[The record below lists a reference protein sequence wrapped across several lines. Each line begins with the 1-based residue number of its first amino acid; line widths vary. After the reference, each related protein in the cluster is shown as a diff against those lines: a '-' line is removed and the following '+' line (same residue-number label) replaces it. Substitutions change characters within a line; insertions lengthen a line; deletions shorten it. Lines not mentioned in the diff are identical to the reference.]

1 MEIKR
6 IFDLLPHYAE
16 SFKPKE
22 DVLACKEKGKWK
34 TYSIEQYRDYVT
46 QLSYGFL
53 ALGVKE
59 GDKIATITNNRPE
72 WNFIDMAVMQVGAI
86 HTPIYPT
93 ISESDYKYIL
103 NHAEVQ
109 YAFVAG
115 EELFRKIEHIIPEV
129 PSLKDVYTFRNLHGV
144 KHLNE
149 LYELGRSNPNQKEIK
164 QRMDKIKTDDV
175 ATIIYTSGT
184 TGNPKGVMLTHR
196 NLISNFVG
204 VSIIPTFGEEGKALS
219 FLPLCHVY
227 ERMLNYLYQY
237 LGISIYYVESM
248 ATISANV
255 NEIQPDM
262 MSAVPRFLEKV
273 YDKIIN
279 KGRQLKGIKKQIFF
293 WAVNIA
299 RKYDPS
305 GENSWFFYQQHK
317 IAYKLVLSKWRQAM
331 GNNFKIIVSGGA
343 AIQPDLARSLWAANL
358 PVYEGYGLTETS
370 PVIAVTNTH
379 EKNGLK
385 IGTVGLPLPGM
396 DVKIDD
402 DGEIIC
408 KGPSVMKGYYR
419 EPERTKEVIDENGW
433 FHTGDMGRFLEG
445 GQLQITGRK
454 KEIFKTSLGKYISP
468 ERVENKIKQS
478 QFIDHIMVVGENQ
491 KFAAALVVPDF
502 DHLRSYCEIK
512 NIEYTTD
519 EEMVNMPRL
528 RQRIKQEVD
537 KYNKELGSTEQVKK
551 IDILP
556 IPWTVKGGELTP
568 TLKLKRDVITKRYK
582 DRIDKLYRNNN

>member
-6 IFDLLPHYAE
+6 IFDLLPHYAQ
-16 SFKPKE
+16 SFKPKD
-22 DVLACKEKGKWK
+22 DVLAGKENGNWK
-34 TYSIEQYRDYVT
+34 KYSIEQYRNYVT
-46 QLSYGFL
+46 QLSYGFI

-72 WNFIDMAVMQVGAI
+72 WNFIDMAIMQVGAI

-93 ISESDYKYIL
+93 ISESDYQYIL

-109 YAFVAG
+109 YVFVSG
-115 EELFRKIEHIIPEV
+115 EELYRKIKHIVPKIP
-129 PSLKDVYTFRNLHGV
+129 SIKDVYTFKNIFGF

-149 LYELGRSNPNQKEIK
+149 LLELGKQDPNPEELNK
-164 QRMDKIKTDDV
+164 RMKKVTTDDV

-184 TGNPKGVMLTHR
+184 TGNPKGVMLTHK
-196 NLISNFVG
+196 NLIFNFTG
-204 VSIIPTFGEEGKALS
+204 VSIIPTFGEEGRALS

-237 LGISIYYVESM
+237 LGISIYYAESM
-248 ATISANV
+248 ATISDNV
-255 NEIQPDM
+255 KELKPDM

-279 KGRQLKGIKKQIFF
+279 KGRQLKGIQKQIFF

-299 RKYDPS
+299 RKYDPA
-305 GENSWFFYQQHK
+305 GGNSWFYYQQHK
-317 IAYKLVLSKWRQAM
+317 IAYKLVLSKWNAAL
-331 GNNFKIIVSGGA
+331 GGNFKIVVSGGA
-343 AIQPDLARSLWAANL
+343 AIQPSLARSLWAAKL

-385 IGTVGLPLPGM
+385 IGTVGLPLPSM

-408 KGPSVMKGYYR
+408 KGPCVMKGYYR
-419 EPERTKEVIDENGW
+419 EPERTKEVIDKKGW
-433 FHTGDMGRFLEG
+433 FHTGDMGKFREG

-454 KEIFKTSLGKYISP
+454 KEIFKTSLGKYIAP
-468 ERVENKIKQS
+468 ERVENKIKSS
-478 QFIDHIMVVGENQ
+478 QFIDNIMVVGENQ

-502 DHLRSYCEIK
+502 DYLRSYCKIK
-512 NIEYTTD
+512 GINYTTD
-519 EEMVNMPRL
+519 EEMVILPRL
-528 RQRIKQEVD
+528 QQRIKKEVD
-537 KYNKELGSTEQVKK
+537 KYNTELGNTEQVKK
-551 IDILP
+551 IEVLER
-556 IPWTVKGGELTP
+556 PWTVKGGELTP
-568 TLKLKRDVITKRYK
+568 TLKVKRDVISKRYK
-582 DRIDKLYRNNN
+582 ERIDKLFGNNI